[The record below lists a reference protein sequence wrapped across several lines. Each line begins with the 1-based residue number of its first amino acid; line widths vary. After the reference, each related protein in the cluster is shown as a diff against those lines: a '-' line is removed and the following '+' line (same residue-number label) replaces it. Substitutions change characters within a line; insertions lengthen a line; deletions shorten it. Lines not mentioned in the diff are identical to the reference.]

1 MVSEPTTLLF
11 GGVKVSY
18 LPLISFHTIKNL
30 IWMKDKS
37 SAKGF
42 YLSTLKNL
50 FLNCASG
57 GNGICQ
63 NWCISGIPKNVNKGA
78 DDVFTSNKYDY
89 VQGVQY
95 MLCLTLWLNSKQ
107 KTTFWCLCT
116 LEIIYCIILGGIFCV
131 LVSPFKWHFPWLK

>member
-1 MVSEPTTLLF
+1 
-11 GGVKVSY
+11 
-18 LPLISFHTIKNL
+18 
-30 IWMKDKS
+30 MKDKS

-42 YLSTLKNL
+42 YLSSLKNL

-95 MLCLTLWLNSKQ
+95 MLNFMTEFKTEDDSLMFMHTGSYLLHNNGWNILCLGEPL
-107 KTTFWCLCT
+107 
-116 LEIIYCIILGGIFCV
+116 
-131 LVSPFKWHFPWLK
+131 